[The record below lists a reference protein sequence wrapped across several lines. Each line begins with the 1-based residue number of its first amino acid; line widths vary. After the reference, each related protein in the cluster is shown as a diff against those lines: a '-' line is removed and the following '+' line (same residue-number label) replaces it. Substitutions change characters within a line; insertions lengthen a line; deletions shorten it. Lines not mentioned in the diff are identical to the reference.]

1 MSEITHVCF
10 DIGGVA
16 NVRMP
21 REQVISRGK
30 EYFPAQR
37 YLEFALSA
45 GEFHPNKDNRIFFQS
60 LLEEWC
66 GVAYQPIL
74 GLVDGLK
81 KHGYHT
87 SILSNNNEIMYNT
100 PSADAIKKRV
110 DVAISSHQIFVSKP
124 HWDAFCVLLD
134 KIKPETPKEVVFID
148 DREENIKAAN
158 SYGLQGS
165 HFRSKQLGMDQA
177 FEELLKSLKE
187 KGVRI

>member
-30 EYFPAQR
+30 EYFGEDFSEGKLKQMIFPTISGIDVWREFQNGMIPAQR

-87 SILSNNNEIMYNT
+87 SILSNNNEIMYN
-100 PSADAIKKRV
+100 
-110 DVAISSHQIFVSKP
+110 
-124 HWDAFCVLLD
+124 
-134 KIKPETPKEVVFID
+134 
-148 DREENIKAAN
+148 
-158 SYGLQGS
+158 
-165 HFRSKQLGMDQA
+165 
-177 FEELLKSLKE
+177 
-187 KGVRI
+187 